1 VPARGAGQDR
11 AAVFEH
17 GEQLVVVLADG
28 AGGTGDGARAA
39 QAIVD
44 AAGNATQDWSA
55 FLDTLDTKLEGLF
68 SKCGGRPQ
76 FWKDKLTGEIYPQSA
91 LTRNR

>member
-1 VPARGAGQDR
+1 MLVIHAVRIVPARGAGQDR

-39 QAIVD
+39 QAI
-44 AAGNATQDWSA
+44 
-55 FLDTLDTKLEGLF
+55 GLF